1 MLLAAEVYARRR
13 GLAAVFCAKLHHDNA
28 QRCIFHCRFAELAV
42 AQPDTATPMSARAAV
57 RPRA

>member
-1 MLLAAEVYARRR
+1 MLLAAEVYVRRR

-28 QRCIFHCRFAELAV
+28 QRCIFHCRFADLAV